1 MKKLSLLFALAL
13 ATPAFAQDTTTPPA
27 TDASASTTT
36 YPPCSATVTDQCK
49 ETPWTHGH
57 HGYQGH
63 HGHKHHKK

>member
-13 ATPAFAQDTTTPPA
+13 ATPAFAQTTPAP
-27 TDASASTTT
+27 DASTTT

-57 HGYQGH
+57 HGYRGH

>member
-1 MKKLSLLFALAL
+1 MKKLSLLFALAF
-13 ATPAFAQDTTTPPA
+13 AAPAFAQTMPA
-27 TDASASTTT
+27 TDASTTTTT
-36 YPPCSATVTDQCK
+36 YPPCSATVTDQCT